1 MGYLTR
7 QASLIDEMSKIF
19 RTMLSPSSS
28 HPEYGNACTVKK
40 KIHGPIY
47 KAGERKFDFMQH
59 LVHHAFTDAP
69 KNQSEDEKQ
78 VTCKEI
84 REAVRIWMQCT
95 GVLTVRVIHVE
106 WDEEEATEA

>member
-1 MGYLTR
+1 MRCQKFSEPCSVHPLG
-7 QASLIDEMSKIF
+7 I
-19 RTMLSPSSS
+19 LST
-28 HPEYGNACTVKK
+28 ATLALLKK

-84 REAVRIWMQCT
+84 REAVCIWMQCT